1 MSPDILYLN
10 VQCEINDLPCNDGG
24 SDVGHLR
31 WFNKSKTTSDFLIN
45 SFVFGT
51 GVHLLDFSRQ

>member
-10 VQCEINDLPCNDGG
+10 VQCEMNDLPCNDGG
-24 SDVGHLR
+24 SDVSHLR

-45 SFVFGT
+45 
-51 GVHLLDFSRQ
+51 